1 MKLNIIE
8 AGHWEVAQIP
18 YPNKT
23 VKTKTKKRALSM
35 LLHPSDR
42 ENFFDGITMGEEMSS
57 DMINNN
63 LLQGNSIKADQK
75 VTPTDKG
82 EKAKR
87 DQYKNKVINPVFK
100 KMQDQMKKANK
111 DLENKQQQ
119 DIEDEKS
126 TKTLSGTV
134 NLLSK
139 QLTDMQRVLR

>member
-1 MKLNIIE
+1 
-8 AGHWEVAQIP
+8 
-18 YPNKT
+18 
-23 VKTKTKKRALSM
+23 
-35 LLHPSDR
+35 
-42 ENFFDGITMGEEMSS
+42 MGEEMSS

-87 DQYKNKVINPVFK
+87 DQYKNKVINPAFK

-139 QLTDMQRVLR
+139 QLMDMQRVLR